1 MNRFSV
7 ALVVSATL
15 ALSGCAATQAV
26 FGGTSISQSA
36 PSAMNAAKKG
46 LTAAHLLH
54 EAAADAAKAA
64 ATSGLLRG
72 SNASIVQTYLD
83 QSEAMLAAGDQAITL
98 GDAQTAEDKIS
109 SAMDLISKVEAL
121 AGHGG

>member
-1 MNRFSV
+1 MTRFITA
-7 ALVVSATL
+7 ALLTAML
-15 ALSGCAATQAV
+15 GLGGCGTVQAV

-36 PSAMNAAKKG
+36 PNAMNAAKKG
-46 LTAAHLLH
+46 LTAGHLLH

-72 SNASIVQTYLD
+72 SNATTAQTYLD
-83 QSEAMLAAGDQAITL
+83 QSESYLVAADQAISL
-98 GDAQTAEDKIS
+98 GDAQSAEDKIS
-109 SAMDLISKVEAL
+109 GAMDLISKVEAL

>member
-1 MNRFSV
+1 MNRFL
-7 ALVVSATL
+7 AAATVSAAI
-15 ALSGCAATQAV
+15 ALGGCSTVQAV

-83 QSEAMLAAGDQAITL
+83 QSEAMLTAGDDAIKL